1 MVGFV
6 VGCAVVAALVVAGTN
21 LATVATTKDAI
32 VDTETAAAFGA
43 DAIVV
48 LGASVFADGTPSGI
62 LQDRLDD
69 GIALYRAGA
78 APKMIM
84 RCRTTR

>member
-6 VGCAVVAALVVAGTN
+6 VGFVVVAALIVAGTN

-48 LGASVFADGTPSGI
+48 LGASVFADGTP
-62 LQDRLDD
+62 
-69 GIALYRAGA
+69 
-78 APKMIM
+78 
-84 RCRTTR
+84 